1 MVLGAR
7 LQKRISGMQLVAK
20 WQQASVAAK
29 ANAADVQVLAAVDMM
44 TRHCQDWRVF
54 LFEIGC
60 DIAARSLVAV

>member
-1 MVLGAR
+1 MALCAR
-7 LQKRISGMQLVAK
+7 LQKIISGMQLVAK

-44 TRHCQDWRVF
+44 TRQCQDWCVF
-54 LFEIGC
+54 QFEIGC